1 MTSQDQ
7 PTGRPV
13 KMGRIAIGILLVASA
28 TGFLVYKATGENL
41 TYYREVDELLAATD
55 IPEGEMIRLSGDV
68 VEGSVVKSETSRA
81 IRFEITETGGD
92 GAARVPIA
100 YAGTVPDIFKPGIQ
114 VVVEGTMD
122 PSGTFQAE
130 TLLAKCPSKYQEAG
144 QLSEDA
150 SHPDGVPTG
159 GAATGGGY

>member
-13 KMGRIAIGILLVASA
+13 RMGRLAIGILLVAGA

-55 IPEGEMIRLSGDV
+55 IPKGEKIRLSGDV
-68 VEGSVVKSETSRA
+68 VDGSIVKSETSRA

-92 GAARVPIA
+92 GSSRVPIA
-100 YAGTVPDIFKPGIQ
+100 YEGTVPDIFKAGIQ

-122 PSGTFQAE
+122 DAGTFQAE

-144 QLSEDA
+144 QLNDEA
-150 SHPDGVPTG
+150 SHPEGVPG
-159 GAATGGGY
+159 GPAAGAAD